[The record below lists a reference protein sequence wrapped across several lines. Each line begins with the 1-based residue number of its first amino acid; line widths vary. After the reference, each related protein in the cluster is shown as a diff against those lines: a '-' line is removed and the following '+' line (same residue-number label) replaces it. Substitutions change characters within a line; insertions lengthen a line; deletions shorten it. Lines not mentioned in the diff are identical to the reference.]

1 MATDTDKEL
10 TETQATAL
18 KQITRAVMSLLDSWR
33 LQTTEMQQLLALP
46 SNARV
51 RMFNK
56 YRDGNAFLPNDPV
69 VLRRAMYL
77 LRINDALRTTYP
89 RNPKMSERWIRQPQ
103 RRFGSQTPLSMILE
117 QGESGLILVLCEV
130 DCTFSWDMSGSSHS
144 PKPAST

>member
-1 MATDTDKEL
+1 MTTESE
-10 TETQATAL
+10 TIETQAAAL
-18 KQITRAVMSLLDSWR
+18 KQITRAVVALLDSWR
-33 LQTTEMQQLLALP
+33 LQTSEMQQLLALP
-46 SNARV
+46 SNARA

-56 YRDGNAFLPNDPV
+56 YRAGNALLPNDPV

-103 RRFGSQTPLSMILE
+103 RRFGRQTPLSMILE

-130 DCTFSWDMSGSSHS
+130 DCTFSWDITGSSNS
-144 PKPAST
+144 QNPASV

>member
-1 MATDTDKEL
+1 MTTESEI
-10 TETQATAL
+10 TETQAAAL
-18 KQITRAVMSLLDSWR
+18 KQITRSVMALLDSWR
-33 LQTTEMQQLLALP
+33 LQTSEMQQLLALP
-46 SNARV
+46 SNVRV

-56 YRDGNAFLPNDPV
+56 YRGGNALLPNDPV

-103 RRFGSQTPLSMILE
+103 RRFGRQTPLSMILE

-130 DCTFSWDMSGSSHS
+130 DCTFSWDMSGSS
-144 PKPAST
+144 PA